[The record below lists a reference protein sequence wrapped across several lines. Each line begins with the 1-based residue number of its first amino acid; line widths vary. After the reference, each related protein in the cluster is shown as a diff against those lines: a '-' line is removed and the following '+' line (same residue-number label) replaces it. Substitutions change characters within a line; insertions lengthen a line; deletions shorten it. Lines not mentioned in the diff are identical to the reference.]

1 MATASIIRLAPT
13 EKLAPWLAMTR
24 PTPSCSARPIALW
37 VMARMSPVMAF
48 IFEWNSKPKT
58 PSPRSRTEQLAVF
71 STTLPA
77 FLRISRR
84 IWPGFTGTGR

>member
-1 MATASIIRLAPT
+1 
-13 EKLAPWLAMTR
+13 
-24 PTPSCSARPIALW
+24 
-37 VMARMSPVMAF
+37 VMAF